1 MTRTKRKIIKF
12 SNYSFCVT
20 LPKKAVD
27 KLGWGKGDD
36 VSVNFDEKT
45 KRINIFKSRGE
56 KTATP
61 PVSKIAKSAGNKSK
75 TKTAT
80 KSIPRLRW

>member
-20 LPKKAVD
+20 LPKKAID
-27 KLGWGKGDD
+27 KLGWKKGDD
-36 VSVNFDEKT
+36 VSVNFDEKS

-56 KTATP
+56 KTAVQQ
-61 PVSKIAKSAGNKSK
+61 VSKTTKIADKKSK
-75 TKTAT
+75 TKTAA